1 MKDVSITIND
11 QTYYGRYEVN
21 DDVMNVYFDY
31 GNDSKSESIGSAK
44 EAALAK
50 VLLTEMVIN
59 MLKNG

>member
-1 MKDVSITIND
+1 MKDISVTIND
-11 QTYYGRYEVN
+11 QTYYARYEVTN
-21 DDVMNVYFDY
+21 GVMYVYFDY

-59 MLKNG
+59 FLKNN